1 MTKVQCRCGAVEVE
15 ISAEPIVQFFCH
27 CDDCQAV
34 HGGAYA
40 PESVYPADAVKVV
53 RGDPTTWKLKRNP
66 RFTCPE
72 CGTRLFI
79 DVLGRNLR
87 GVNGFLLPPGKFQ
100 PAFHV
105 QCRISESASIV
116 GADPALA
123 DADGSAGL
131 AVRMA
136 VGRSGPSGPRSQPG
150 LSVDQRILRIVA
162 ERPKKRKFSTGNFA
176 QSAETVIE
184 RMMQVSTQAN

>member
-15 ISAEPIVQFFCH
+15 ISAEPIVQFYCH

-53 RGDPTTWKLKRNP
+53 RGDPTTWRLKRNP
-66 RFTCPE
+66 RFTCRE

-79 DVLGRNLR
+79 DVEAKRLR
-87 GVNGFLLPPGKFQ
+87 GVNGYLLPPGKFQ

-105 QCRISESASIV
+105 QCQFAVRPIVDDLPHYKGCRSFSEAQTKWLDGRATASSSRPSVMPAKASI
-116 GADPALA
+116 
-123 DADGSAGL
+123 
-131 AVRMA
+131 
-136 VGRSGPSGPRSQPG
+136 
-150 LSVDQRILRIVA
+150 QR
-162 ERPKKRKFSTGNFA
+162 T
-176 QSAETVIE
+176 
-184 RMMQVSTQAN
+184 